1 MLMAFSNFALTSVTS
16 GDSTLIAIA
25 LGVAIL
31 SLVVAFTALSWARQV
46 GSAARVAVN
55 NAQIA
60 STKPVGAMAA
70 GFPSAAGKD
79 DHQLVAVI
87 FAAIATVMADEP
99 GASGAAPKISSIRRI
114 GPAVSTAPTYERRGN
129 GPYAGFVV
137 RRIRRV

>member
-16 GDSTLIAIA
+16 GDSTLITIA

-55 NAQIA
+55 NAQTA
-60 STKPVGAMAA
+60 STKPVGSMAA
-70 GFPSAAGKD
+70 GFPSASGTD

-87 FAAIATVMADEP
+87 TAAIATVMADEP
-99 GASGAAPKISSIRRI
+99 GSSGAAPKISSIRRI
-114 GPAVSTAPTYERRGN
+114 GPVVSAAPTCERTGN